1 MDETQEWIDRNLL
14 PDEEEGSGIY
24 DEFGN
29 ELLIGEDVLVT
40 VNDEYIREDDLWNW
54 LNDQVSEESD
64 LTELAAMIEFLDDDH
79 AQAMAMETLK
89 EIIYANYKNRDI
101 IDYYDLIWEEIE

>member
-29 ELLIGEDVLVT
+29 ELLIGEEVFVT
-40 VNDEYIREDDLWNW
+40 GNGEYIREDDLWPW
-54 LNDQVSEESD
+54 LS
-64 LTELAAMIEFLDDDH
+64 
-79 AQAMAMETLK
+79 
-89 EIIYANYKNRDI
+89 
-101 IDYYDLIWEEIE
+101 